1 MELVKRQD
9 TIIFKTRI
17 EERGIF
23 KGKLRYIQYSPR
35 IKAWT
40 APATYSVFID
50 IMLFFKQNIRMDDA
64 ETAQWVTDCKVVLRR
79 LNELQRGTQR
89 EGVRDVVL
97 PDVID
102 YKKVPYQHQ
111 KEAIAFALNMKRC
124 ALWLDMGLG
133 KTFTSITLARLRH
146 AIPALGNVQKVLV
159 IAPRSLMYQWD
170 TEVRDIADEA
180 QSIIIAG
187 TPRQKEKALYSIPD
201 TGLSFSMITYEG
213 IFNLEEDLKLQ
224 EFDMFIM
231 DEATKIKNP
240 KAKRTLAT
248 AELCQTI
255 PYGVELTGMAYVNN
269 PLDLFAQFLALDP
282 SVYGTNQWIFSERY
296 INYGKAAFG
305 KYIKGYKNMDELKQ
319 RAYFL
324 AFSRTKEQCLD
335 LPPRVYETRKLPLYD
350 SQAAWYDNLVS
361 QIDSVVSEE
370 NLVDETGTSEV
381 TVKYVVA
388 MIQKLQQVTAGFLK
402 TDIGEYLW
410 LDSPKYEE
418 MYSIIS
424 NSTDSFIIWASHTYV
439 LKKLQEYLL
448 ARKVSVE
455 VLDRRVS
462 NSKRKI
468 VKERFK
474 KGKLKVVILQ
484 IASECRGNDF
494 TCETNSVSAIFFEN
508 TSSIE
513 ERSQAEDRQHRIG
526 MTGTA
531 VYIDL
536 ICEDTYDEGIQL
548 LLQNKKTIAQYIRE
562 QDLQLL
568 LGKGGSITVKKTKS
582 KKRPKIPEEVE
593 AELEER
599 KAIEAEYLTEIDGFE
614 SLGMG

>member
-201 TGLSFSMITYEG
+201 TGLSF
-213 IFNLEEDLKLQ
+213 
-224 EFDMFIM
+224 
-231 DEATKIKNP
+231 P
-240 KAKRTLAT
+240 
-248 AELCQTI
+248 
-255 PYGVELTGMAYVNN
+255 
-269 PLDLFAQFLALDP
+269 
-282 SVYGTNQWIFSERY
+282 
-296 INYGKAAFG
+296 
-305 KYIKGYKNMDELKQ
+305 
-319 RAYFL
+319 
-324 AFSRTKEQCLD
+324 
-335 LPPRVYETRKLPLYD
+335 
-350 SQAAWYDNLVS
+350 
-361 QIDSVVSEE
+361 
-370 NLVDETGTSEV
+370 
-381 TVKYVVA
+381 
-388 MIQKLQQVTAGFLK
+388 
-402 TDIGEYLW
+402 
-410 LDSPKYEE
+410 
-418 MYSIIS
+418 
-424 NSTDSFIIWASHTYV
+424 
-439 LKKLQEYLL
+439 
-448 ARKVSVE
+448 
-455 VLDRRVS
+455 
-462 NSKRKI
+462 
-468 VKERFK
+468 
-474 KGKLKVVILQ
+474 
-484 IASECRGNDF
+484 
-494 TCETNSVSAIFFEN
+494 
-508 TSSIE
+508 
-513 ERSQAEDRQHRIG
+513 
-526 MTGTA
+526 
-531 VYIDL
+531 
-536 ICEDTYDEGIQL
+536 
-548 LLQNKKTIAQYIRE
+548 
-562 QDLQLL
+562 
-568 LGKGGSITVKKTKS
+568 
-582 KKRPKIPEEVE
+582 
-593 AELEER
+593 
-599 KAIEAEYLTEIDGFE
+599 
-614 SLGMG
+614 